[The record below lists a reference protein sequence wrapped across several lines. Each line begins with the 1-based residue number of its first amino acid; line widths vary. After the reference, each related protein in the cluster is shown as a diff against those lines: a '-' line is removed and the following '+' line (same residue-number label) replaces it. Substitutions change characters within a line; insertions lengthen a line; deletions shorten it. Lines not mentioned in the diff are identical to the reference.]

1 MAWDSTHFRLPAG
14 HGCGRLAHVQQLG
27 GWQSLALAQCYT
39 YPARGHLRVAVERLV
54 QASDPLGQDMDRWQ
68 RTVSLLAAAVC
79 KILIVLRG
87 GVAEPG

>member
-1 MAWDSTHFRLPAG
+1 
-14 HGCGRLAHVQQLG
+14 
-27 GWQSLALAQCYT
+27 LALAQCYAD
-39 YPARGHLRVAVERLV
+39 PARGHLRAAGECLV
-54 QASDPLGQDMDRWQ
+54 QASDPLGQDTDRCQ